1 MVDRVPTES
10 YRMSPRAAGILLVA
24 SFAVFLGAGSRPA
37 RDGSAAPRALVLLH
51 SSDEQ
56 SEIAPCDCEGGD
68 TGGLPRRAAE
78 FAAIEAEGAPVFKCS
93 SGDVFAS
100 PAEKATARLRELKIS
115 AMITALS
122 RMRYDALA
130 AGETDLAFGPDFLRR
145 LRDEHGLPFLC
156 ANAYGPD
163 GERILEPF
171 AVVERGGVRVAFV
184 AVVAG
189 EGDVL
194 GLREMEI
201 RRHRIEL
208 RDPVAEVRPLLPGLR
223 RQADVVVLLAH
234 AGVAGSARLA
244 GALDVDVVLP
254 GHRPTIAA
262 PRRDG
267 KAITASAGE
276 KSDHFGVLRLELGPD
291 GAIAKF
297 SGGPVEV
304 HRDGPVD
311 DVIDGLA
318 AEVEVL
324 EFPDAVPDG
333 EYAGAESCRACH
345 ESEWDA
351 WSRTKHA
358 HAFESLAATDD
369 WSNARCIGCH
379 TTGATDKSFLDADS
393 MDPARLNVQCEECHG
408 PGAAHV
414 ASPGPLKANPKRCTV
429 CHDPVNSPGFEW
441 TSYLERGVH

>member
-1 MVDRVPTES
+1 MDDRFLTES
-10 YRMSPRAAGILLVA
+10 FRMSPRAAAVLLVM
-24 SFAVFLGAGSRPA
+24 SLVVLPGAGSKPA
-37 RDGSAAPRALVLLH
+37 RDAGATPRTFVLLH

-56 SEIAPCDCEGGD
+56 SEIAPCECEGGD
-68 TGGLPRRAAE
+68 TGGLARRAAE

-100 PAEKATARLRELKIS
+100 PTEKATARLRELKIE
-115 AMITALS
+115 AMTTALS
-122 RMRYDALA
+122 RIGYDALA
-130 AGETDLAFGPDFLRR
+130 AGETDLAFGADFLRR

-156 ANAYGPD
+156 ANAYDAD
-163 GERILEPF
+163 GARILEPY

-184 AVVAG
+184 AVVSPA
-189 EGDVL
+189 GDVL

-208 RDPVAEVRPLLPGLR
+208 RDPAAEVRPLLAELR
-223 RQADVVVLLAH
+223 ERADVVVLLAH
-234 AGVAGSARLA
+234 AGVEGSQRLA
-244 GALDVDVVLP
+244 EALGADVVLP
-254 GHRPTIAA
+254 GHRPTIGT
-262 PRRDG
+262 PRREG
-267 KAITASAGE
+267 AVITASAGE
-276 KSDHFGVLRLELGPD
+276 KSDHFGVLRLTLGPD
-291 GAIAKF
+291 GAITGFA
-297 SGGPVEV
+297 GGPVEL
-304 HRDGPVD
+304 HRDGPRD
-311 DVIDGLA
+311 DVIDGFA

-345 ESEWDA
+345 ESEWEA

-358 HAFESLAATDD
+358 HAFETLAVTDD
-369 WSNARCIGCH
+369 WNNARCIGCH
-379 TTGATDKSFLDADS
+379 TTGAKDKFYLDADS